1 MKNYRISNI
10 GYIIVDK
17 NILLW
22 HNIFFNVSGADDND
36 VPRAPRREI
45 RSSESIVL
53 LDRSLLEELPTR
65 YLGCQGLFLF
75 LLVNFFNNGFEFYF
89 DKNLDL
95 QELIPEFFF
104 LPEMLV
110 NSNRYRL
117 GRQED
122 GSVVGDVE
130 LPPWASSPEEFIRI
144 NRMVLETYTHILIK
158 SYFFYNFNLYT
169 GSRVGVRVL
178 SITPMDRFNIWLQTK
193 R

>member
-1 MKNYRISNI
+1 M
-10 GYIIVDK
+10 
-17 NILLW
+17 
-22 HNIFFNVSGADDND
+22 IFFNVSGTDDND

-53 LDRSLLEELPTR
+53 LDRSLLEELPTWYFR
-65 YLGCQGLFLF
+65 CQGLFFSYLWIFPIMF
-75 LLVNFFNNGFEFYF
+75 LNFISIKIFE
-89 DKNLDL
+89 LLL

-144 NRMVLETYTHILIK
+144 NRMVLKIHISHKHILIK
-158 SYFFYNFNLYT
+158 RFVFF
-169 GSRVGVRVL
+169 
-178 SITPMDRFNIWLQTK
+178 LQF
-193 R
+193 